1 MMIKCSNSA
10 IDEWPLNINDARR
23 YTDLVQGTYR
33 KTSKTRDR
41 FVAELH
47 RADVR
52 IAAAVLSLSV
62 FSRVRIT
69 GCAAGDL
76 PQIKTRKAA
85 GLARIN

>member
-1 MMIKCSNSA
+1 MMIECSNLV
-10 IDEWPLNINDARR
+10 IDEWPLNINDTRR
-23 YTDLVQGTYR
+23 YTDLIRGTYG
-33 KTSKTRDR
+33 KTSETRDR

-47 RADVR
+47 RAGVR

-76 PQIKTRKAA
+76 PQIKTRKKA
-85 GLARIN
+85 GLTGIN